1 MMGLDQVG
9 EKVRQVG
16 PQVLRERDLQWPMEH
31 EIVMG
36 TVDQGYVGVLYR
48 AGWVSG
54 PDGVYLRLVLYRMLW
69 PPGRVGRNGSVGK
82 DPCWIKSRLL
92 KSVKDLIQSSSVA
105 ANLHPDCNLL
115 QEPKTNNS
123 MQYPWYEKMAP
134 RTSPVVCLW
143 WVW

>member
-92 KSVKDLIQSSSVA
+92 RSVKDLIQSSSVA
-105 ANLHPDCNLL
+105 ALWSNLHPDWNLL

-123 MQYPWYEKMAP
+123 RQYSSYVEKMAL
-134 RTSPVVCLW
+134 RTSLVVGS
-143 WVW
+143 